1 MVITINSSIRQGSLE
16 TKENKDN
23 AVSEQNIRDILQ
35 NLLNRDNCADEGN
48 LTITEGGIE
57 IERINPL
64 TLHSFL
70 LELEKLGQTFEMKKK
85 LTINLI

>member
-1 MVITINSSIRQGSLE
+1 MVITINSSIRQGSFKTE
-16 TKENKDN
+16 KKNP
-23 AVSEQNIRDILQ
+23 VSEKRIKEILS
-35 NLLNRDNCADEGN
+35 NLLKRDNCAEEAN
-48 LTITEGGIE
+48 LTITEEGIE

-85 LTINLI
+85 LTINLV

>member
-1 MVITINSSIRQGSLE
+1 MVITINSSIRQG
-16 TKENKDN
+16 TFKKENKN
-23 AVSEQNIRDILQ
+23 SVSEKLIKEILH
-35 NLLNRDNCADEGN
+35 NLLKRDKCEEEAN
-48 LTITEGGIE
+48 LTITEDGIE